1 MQTNQTPE
9 SNPKNQGRTTQHN
22 SQSPKM
28 TNEELLAA
36 IMAMPLEE
44 RLDFLK
50 KAEGQTTPQTGRSPE
65 SNPKNQSQES
75 NPKNQSQESN
85 PKNQGQGVNP
95 SNQSQTTKLGEVQSK
110 MSADVKKTDELS
122 VGLKANYSD
131 KLETVTFKSSEDL
144 KKGDKVKI
152 TIEKV

>member
-1 MQTNQTPE
+1 MPTNQTPE
-9 SNPKNQGRTTQHN
+9 NNPKNQGQTTQYK

-28 TNEELLAA
+28 PNEELLAA

-50 KAEGQTTPQTGRSPE
+50 KAEGRTTPQTGRSPE
-65 SNPKNQSQES
+65 SNPR
-75 NPKNQSQESN
+75 NQSQESN